1 MSTKHRRLIGIAVL
15 AGLTGLIGRRP
26 ESVTGQDSGV
36 QMIAVEGEGAR
47 YWSRWR
53 GPFGQG
59 LVSGSGYPDAW
70 SATRNIVW
78 KAPVPGNGN
87 SSPIVWGDRILL
99 TTAYDGGRRLSVL
112 AYKRSDGSRLWETF
126 APDGGVEFVHQKN
139 GHASATAST
148 DGERIY
154 VSFGSR
160 GLMAFDMNGK
170 LVWRQD
176 LGRMD
181 NYWGTAGS
189 PLLYKDRVI
198 LYQDVSSGSFVAAF

>member
-1 MSTKHRRLIGIAVL
+1 MRTKHRRLIGIAVL

-78 KAPVPGNGN
+78 KAPTPGNGN
-87 SSPIVWGDRILL
+87 SSPIVWGDRILP
-99 TTAYDGGRRLSVL
+99 TTAYDRGRRPSVL
-112 AYKRSDGSRLWETF
+112 AYNRPAVSRSGDTS
-126 APDGGVEFVHQKN
+126 AAAGG
-139 GHASATAST
+139 
-148 DGERIY
+148 GEGRRHMR
-154 VSFGSR
+154 R
-160 GLMAFDMNGK
+160 GA
-170 LVWRQD
+170 
-176 LGRMD
+176 
-181 NYWGTAGS
+181 
-189 PLLYKDRVI
+189 
-198 LYQDVSSGSFVAAF
+198 